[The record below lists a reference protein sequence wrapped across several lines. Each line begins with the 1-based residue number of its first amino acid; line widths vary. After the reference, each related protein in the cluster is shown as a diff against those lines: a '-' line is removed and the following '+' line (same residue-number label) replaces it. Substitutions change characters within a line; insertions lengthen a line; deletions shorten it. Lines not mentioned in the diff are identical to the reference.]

1 MLNVPNAAVAGGSD
15 PTATVKAQSA
25 NAANATVKAKFVAR
39 SAKARAN

>member
-1 MLNVPNAAVAGGSD
+1 MLNVPNAADADGSD